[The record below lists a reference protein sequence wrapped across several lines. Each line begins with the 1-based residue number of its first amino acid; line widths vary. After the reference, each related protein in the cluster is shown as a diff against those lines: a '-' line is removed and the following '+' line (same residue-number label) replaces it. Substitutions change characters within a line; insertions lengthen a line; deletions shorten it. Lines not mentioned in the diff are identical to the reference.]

1 MQNEDLIHRL
11 AAALAD
17 QPRASMEQLAHTV
30 GISRTT
36 LCRKFATRDDMLTSL
51 AEQAVLECVAA
62 LESSNIEDGAAEEVI
77 SRIVTNM
84 LPSVELYRVL
94 ESPEY
99 EDFPVLKAW
108 GCHKQKL
115 RELHERWQARGEL
128 RVDLPANW
136 IWQSMFLLMR
146 GAASMVRDGQLARA
160 DAVNAVCTL
169 LLEGVRPPAQV

>member
-1 MQNEDLIHRL
+1 MKNENLIHRL

-17 QPRASMEQLAHTV
+17 QPRASMEQLAHAV
-30 GISRTT
+30 GVSRTT
-36 LCRKFATRDDMLTSL
+36 LCRKFATRDDMFTSL
-51 AEQAVLECVAA
+51 AEQAVEECVAA
-62 LESSNIEDGAAEEVI
+62 LEQSRMDEGAADEVI
-77 SRIVTNM
+77 RRIVTHM
-84 LPSVELYRVL
+84 LPNVELYRVL

-99 EDFPVLKAW
+99 EDFPALKAW

-115 RELHERWQARGEL
+115 QELHLRWQARGEL

-146 GAASMVRDGQLARA
+146 GAAAMVREGQLARA

-169 LLEGVRPPAQV
+169 LLEGVRPPT